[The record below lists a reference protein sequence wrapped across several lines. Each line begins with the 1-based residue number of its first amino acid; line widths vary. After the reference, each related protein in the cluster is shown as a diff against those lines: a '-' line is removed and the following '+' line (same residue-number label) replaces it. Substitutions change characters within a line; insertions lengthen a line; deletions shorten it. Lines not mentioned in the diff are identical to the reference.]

1 MLKRCMEPKNQKKIE
16 KKSNY
21 MDDKDKNGDGGSGRY
36 HRKNWGDKK
45 NQKDPKAGKVGGIPS
60 GVDFNMLTY
69 NNRSWK

>member
-1 MLKRCMEPKNQKKIE
+1 
-16 KKSNY
+16 